1 MNLFCQSVSFR
12 DCSAVAGEKLVLDKE
27 RQRNFLYNCRDYPQ
41 ISDALVLNTCYRLEF
56 YFYAKKC
63 FDVSAFVDDFVSH
76 NYWNEYKQTFY
87 GLDVAEHLFSVA
99 AGLESQIIGENEIFS
114 QLKAAYSFA
123 LRCKTVNTMF
133 HHLLHSAFR
142 VAKAVRTHTDI
153 NTGAL
158 SIAQA
163 AVELAAD
170 NFATCGEPVESIN
183 KAKVLVI
190 GSGANAELIVKH
202 LIRKNVT
209 DIAIAARN
217 HIAAEQLI
225 QKTAGQFLPLNKLEN
240 SLSDADIVFVASSSP
255 QPLLTAK
262 SIPRKR
268 TKSLLLIDLSVPP
281 NIESEVEKLDNI
293 KLFNIDSLKEIINAN
308 NLNRKNEI
316 PKAQA
321 IIDEHL
327 RVFKIWQN
335 RMVSPAIT
343 MAGLVVPQGRP
354 LNKVCR

>member
-12 DCSAVAGEKLVLDKE
+12 DCPASAGEKLVLDKE

-163 AVELAAD
+163 AVELAAA
-170 NFATCGEPVESIN
+170 NVAIEN
-183 KAKVLVI
+183 AKVFII
-190 GSGANAELIVKH
+190 GSGTNAELVAKH

-209 DIAIAARN
+209 DITIAARN
-217 HIAAEQLI
+217 RIAAGQLI
-225 QKTAGQFLPLNKLEN
+225 QKAAGQFLPLNELEN
-240 SLSDADIVFVASSSP
+240 NLSDADIVFAAASSP

-262 SIPRKR
+262 SILRKR
-268 TKSLLLIDLSVPP
+268 TKPLLLIDLSVPP
-281 NIESEVEKLDNI
+281 NIESEVEKLDNM

-321 IIDEHL
+321 IIDRHL
-327 RVFKIWQN
+327 QIFSKWLEDLNIV
-335 RMVSPAIT
+335 P
-343 MAGLVVPQGRP
+343 LVAQ
-354 LNKVCR
+354 KVGK

>member
-1 MNLFCQSVSFR
+1 MDLFCQSVSFR
-12 DCSAVAGEKLVLDKE
+12 DCLTAAGQKLVLDKE

-41 ISDALVLNTCYRLEF
+41 INDALVLNTCYRLEF
-56 YFYAKKC
+56 YFYAKKR
-63 FDVSAFVDDFVSH
+63 FDVSAFVDDFVSN
-76 NYWNEYKQTFY
+76 NYWNQYKQTFY
-87 GLDVAEHLFSVA
+87 GLDVAEHLFSVV

-114 QLKAAYSFA
+114 QLKSAYSFA
-123 LRCKTVNTMF
+123 LRCETVNTMF
-133 HHLLHSAFR
+133 HHLLHSTFR
-142 VAKAVRTHTDI
+142 VAKAVRTYTNI

-163 AVELAAD
+163 AVELAAV
-170 NFATCGEPVESIN
+170 NFAID

-190 GSGANAELIVKH
+190 GSGANAELVAKH

-209 DIAIAARN
+209 DITIAARN
-217 HIAAEQLI
+217 RVAAEQLI
-225 QKTAGQFLPLNKLEN
+225 QKTAGQFLLLNELEN
-240 SLSDADIVFVASSSP
+240 NLSDADIVFAASSSP

-262 SIPRKR
+262 SILRKR
-268 TKSLLLIDLSVPP
+268 TKPLLLIDLSVPP

-293 KLFNIDSLKEIINAN
+293 KLFNIDSLKEIINVN

-327 RVFKIWQN
+327 RAFKIWQ
-335 RMVSPAIT
+335 SGLIF
-343 MAGLVVPQGRP
+343 AGQIAQ
-354 LNKVCR
+354 KVGK